1 MSQSPSEQAATHD
14 VRMVK
19 PLEPAL
25 AFERAFHLR
34 PSVLF
39 LHQGVLESL
48 ASIPAIASPIVHTNA
63 SACSI
68 WRSRG
73 RGLFMPLVSIITP
86 VFNAARWLPE
96 TFATVRAQTLTDWEQ
111 ILVDDGS
118 TDDSLA
124 MAEAV
129 AAEDPRFRVLRT
141 SSNGG
146 PSLARNLA
154 LEAARGR
161 FIAFLDADDLWYPEK
176 LARSVEWM
184 TTHGYGFIYH
194 DYRHM
199 TSDGTSVGALITGPE
214 ELDFRTLHTRRGHGG
229 CMSMVIDRERVHGF
243 HFPRCF
249 QLTHEDFIAWL
260 SIIQQGERG
269 HRLPVDLGRYRLS
282 AESRSSNKRK
292 AILDTWIIYRKY
304 SKLPLIRAVHWWAE
318 YIWNSY
324 WLYRHARPSKTL
336 GSLNAFAI
344 GNLESKT
351 VSGFLTSSPARSW
364 LNWLKLGSK

>member
-1 MSQSPSEQAATHD
+1 
-14 VRMVK
+14 
-19 PLEPAL
+19 
-25 AFERAFHLR
+25 
-34 PSVLF
+34 
-39 LHQGVLESL
+39 
-48 ASIPAIASPIVHTNA
+48 
-63 SACSI
+63 
-68 WRSRG
+68 
-73 RGLFMPLVSIITP
+73 
-86 VFNAARWLPE
+86 LPD
-96 TFATVRAQTLTDWEQ
+96 TLATVRAQTLTDWEQ

-118 TDDSLA
+118 TDDSPA
-124 MAEAV
+124 MVEAV

-141 SSNGG
+141 SCNGG

-161 FIAFLDADDLWYPEK
+161 FIAFLDADDLWHPEK

-199 TSDGTSVGALITGPE
+199 SSDGTCVGALITGPE

-243 HFPRCF
+243 RFPSSF

-282 AESRSSNKRK
+282 AKSRSSNKRK
-292 AILDTWIIYRKY
+292 AIKDTWIIYRKY
-304 SKLPLIRAVHWWAE
+304 SKLPLIRAAHWWAE
-318 YIWNSY
+318 YIWNSC
-324 WLYRHARPSKTL
+324 WLYWHARPSKTL
-336 GSLNAFAI
+336 SSLNAFGI
-344 GNLESKT
+344 RNLESKT
-351 VSGFLTSSPARSW
+351 VSGSLTLPSARSW
-364 LNWLKLGSK
+364 VNWIKLGSK